1 MKRPSHTMLWE
12 KKGLI
17 FAPNRNHDWMV
28 SHAQVPLVDRINDDT
43 LRIYFGTRDE
53 VNRTVTTFVEVK
65 ADNPSHV
72 RYVHDQPVLGLGEL
86 GCFDD
91 SGAMPSWII
100 DRGAEKYLYYTGW
113 NTSTTVPYRNSI
125 GLAVSKDNG
134 LTFQRACPGPI
145 LDRTQYEPHFCAVP
159 CVLVED
165 GRCRMWYLSG
175 VRWDVF
181 NDKPEPRYHIK
192 YAESAD
198 GINWDRQGVVC
209 IDFKSDAEA
218 GIVRPSVIKE
228 GALYRMWYSYR
239 GLENY
244 RTDKRNSYRIG
255 YAESSDG
262 IAWTRKD
269 EALGL
274 DVSNAGW
281 DSEMVAYPYV
291 YEHDEKKYMIY
302 NGNGFGKSGFG
313 YAVLS

>member
-1 MKRPSHTMLWE
+1 MKWE

-17 FAPNRNHDWMV
+17 FAPDNNYDWMA
-28 SHAQVPLVDRINDDT
+28 SHAQVPLVVHLDEKT

-53 VNRTVTTFVEVK
+53 RNRTVTTFIEVDA
-65 ADNPSHV
+65 ADPSRV
-72 RYVHDQPVLGLGEL
+72 TYVHDKPALGLGEL

-91 SGAMPSWII
+91 CGAMPSWIV

-134 LTFQRACPGPI
+134 LTFQRAYTGPI

-159 CVLVED
+159 CVVVED
-165 GRCRMWYLSG
+165 GKWRMWYLSG
-175 VRWDVF
+175 VKWDVF

-192 YAESAD
+192 YAESDD
-198 GINWDRQGVVC
+198 GLNWKRSGRVC

-228 GALYRMWYSYR
+228 GSLYRMWYSYR

-244 RTDKRNSYRIG
+244 RTDKTNSYRIG
-255 YAESSDG
+255 YAESTDG
-262 IAWTRKD
+262 VDWTRKD
-269 EALGL
+269 DFCGL
-274 DVSNAGW
+274 EVSPAGW

-291 YEHDEKKYMIY
+291 YAGPTKKYMFY
-302 NGNGFGKSGFG
+302 NGNGFGRSGLG
-313 YAVLS
+313 YAVLA